1 MVTRC
6 RIQAH
11 SSNGNCSAHV
21 TKVLTK
27 KRGWRAAAIV
37 LIAICAPYVARPA
50 VQTSAAQSSADK
62 LSSDKPAEALYLQL
76 GQVGLDPARVYQV
89 RDAALDRGGVHISLE
104 DGTIGFTQDVMG
116 KITGAFF
123 EGEGE
128 VLLVPPNEVERR
140 SMSLFTGMAVLEER
154 FATAYF
160 RFNDDVA
167 AELRPDLRQM
177 EDTKEFFDRSNET
190 AKNLANAD
198 AMRLLMT
205 FSRMLPEKGGSSS
218 SAEHGAEALNAGDHY
233 LHARVQGTK
242 LGVFDIYFDSIAAE
256 QVQAGQAKTIKN
268 GDVYYDVWA
277 SFALP
282 RVGGSQVTKAGSK
295 TAADRRKIGDGE
307 VEKTEIDKPR
317 DWVSIRRYA
326 ITTEVQP
333 PTRIHARAR
342 LELAVNEG
350 GPRTLLFELSR
361 YLYVE
366 SVQLDGQDV
375 EFIHN
380 PAVEGTQLSRRG
392 NDALAVI
399 LPERAKTGQ
408 KINLEFV
415 YGGEVLAEAGGGL
428 LWVGARGTWYPNRG
442 MAMGEY
448 DLEFDYPQ
456 GWTLV
461 ATGKPTPVTADADA
475 AKAKGEQVSR
485 WVSERPIPLAGFN
498 LGKYR
503 VATARAG
510 DVVVET
516 YAAQGVERDFPGTG
530 IEVVAPAASDGT
542 PMIPE
547 VHVPNRPSPVQNET
561 AVAESAARA
570 IEYYSRRFGPYPYS
584 HLALTQNPGR
594 ESQGW
599 PGLVFLSSYAFL
611 TQEERERMHYEPYRI
626 LLQEEI
632 PAHETA
638 HQWWGDLIT
647 WNTYRDQWFTEG
659 LANYCALM
667 MLQEKN
673 PAGFRAI
680 MERYRQDLLTP
691 NKDGMAPKDAGPVT
705 LGGRLESSQ
714 FPEGYEAI
722 TYGRAT
728 WLFHMLR
735 SMMKDTEKAEDRKGG
750 NLDEPFVRALRK
762 LRERYEG
769 KSISSRELLDVFAE
783 ELPSSLRYEDK
794 KSLDWFLDG
803 WVNGMSIPKLELKA
817 VKFTPKGTGMIVSGT
832 IVQKDAAESLVT
844 SVPLYAVVTGKQPVY
859 MGRVFADGEESS
871 FHLVAPAGAR
881 KIVIDP
887 EETVLTNPK

>member
-1 MVTRC
+1 
-6 RIQAH
+6 
-11 SSNGNCSAHV
+11 
-21 TKVLTK
+21 
-27 KRGWRAAAIV
+27 
-37 LIAICAPYVARPA
+37 
-50 VQTSAAQSSADK
+50 
-62 LSSDKPAEALYLQL
+62 
-76 GQVGLDPARVYQV
+76 VYQV
-89 RDAALDRGGVHISLE
+89 RDAALDRDGVHISLE
-104 DGTIGFTQDVMG
+104 DGTIAFTQDVMG
-116 KITGAFF
+116 RITGAFF
-123 EGEGE
+123 EGDGE

-177 EDTKEFFDRSNET
+177 EDTKEFFDRSNEA

-198 AMRLLMT
+198 AMRLLIT
-205 FSRMLPEKGGSSS
+205 FSRMLPEKGGNGS
-218 SAEHGAEALNAGDHY
+218 SAGNETLNAGDHF

-242 LGVFDIYFDSIAAE
+242 LGVFDIYLDSIAAE
-256 QVQAGQAKTIKN
+256 QVQAGQAKTVKN

-282 RVGGSQVTKAGSK
+282 RAENSPPGKKTGAGNP
-295 TAADRRKIGDGE
+295 KIDHR
-307 VEKTEIDKPR
+307 TIDKSDIEKPR
-317 DWVSIRRYA
+317 DWVTIRRFA

-333 PTRIHARAR
+333 PTRIHAKAR
-342 LELAVNEG
+342 LEVVVDEG
-350 GPRTLLFELSR
+350 GPRALLFELSR
-361 YLYVE
+361 YLQVE
-366 SVQLDGQDV
+366 SVKLDGQDV

-380 PAVEGTQLSRRG
+380 PAVEGTQLSRQG
-392 NDALAVI
+392 NDAVAVI

-428 LWVGARGTWYPNRG
+428 LWVGARGIWYPNRG
-442 MAMGEY
+442 IAMGDY

-461 ATGKPTPVTADADA
+461 ATGKPTPVGAGAET
-475 AKAKGEQVSR
+475 AKAKGEQASR

-503 VATARAG
+503 IATAKAG
-510 DVVVET
+510 DVEVET
-516 YAAQGVERDFPGTG
+516 YAAQGVERNFPGTG

-611 TQEERERMHYEPYRI
+611 DQEERERMHFQPYRI
-626 LLQEEI
+626 LMQEEI

-647 WNTYRDQWFTEG
+647 WETYRDQWFTEG

-673 PAGFRAI
+673 PAGFREI
-680 MERYRQDLLTP
+680 MEKYRQDLLTP
-691 NKDGMAPKDAGPVT
+691 NKDGLAPKDAGPVT

-735 SMMKDTEKAEDRKGG
+735 SMMKDTEGPEDRKGG
-750 NLDEPFVRALRK
+750 NMDEPFVRALRK

-769 KSISSRELLDVFAE
+769 TPISSRELLDMFAE
-783 ELPSSLRYEDK
+783 ELPPSLRYEDK

-803 WVNGMSIPKLELKA
+803 WVNGMSVPKLELKS
-817 VKFTPKGTGMIVSGT
+817 VKFTPKGTGTVVSGT

-844 SVPLYAVVTGKQPVY
+844 SVPLYAVVQGKQPVFV
-859 MGRVFADGEESS
+859 GRVFADGAESS
-871 FHLVAPAGAR
+871 FHLAVPSGAR